1 MVRKMTEKTLQ
12 EAFAG
17 ESQANTKYQLY
28 AEMAHKDGFANIA
41 RLFEAV
47 AYAER
52 VHARNHLKA
61 LGKKMGSADN
71 LQDAIDGENFEV
83 QEMYQAYLA
92 VAKLQ
97 EEKAAV
103 TSHSYALEAEK
114 IHAEKYAAALKAV
127 QGGRDIDMNE
137 IYICPTCGYTVED
150 QAPERCPVCG
160 VPGAKFRQF

>member
-1 MVRKMTEKTLQ
+1 MHKMTEKTLL

-17 ESQANTKYQLY
+17 ESQANTKYQIY
-28 AEMAHKDGFANIA
+28 AETARDEGHLNIA

-52 VHARNHLKA
+52 VHARNHLRA
-61 LGKKMGSADN
+61 LGKKMGASDN

-92 VAKLQ
+92 VAQLQ
-97 EEKAAV
+97 EEKAAS
-103 TSHSYALEAEK
+103 TSHRYALEAEK
-114 IHAEKYAAALKAV
+114 IHAQKYARALKAV
-127 QGGRDIDMNE
+127 KDGKDIEMND

-150 QAPERCPVCG
+150 TAPKHCPVCG
-160 VPGAKFRQF
+160 VAGSKFRRF

>member
-12 EAFAG
+12 EAFTG
-17 ESQANTKYQLY
+17 ESEANTKYQLY
-28 AEMAHKDGFANIA
+28 AETARSDGFENIA

-52 VHARNHLKA
+52 VHARNHLRA
-61 LGKKMGSADN
+61 LGKKMNLGDN
-71 LQDAIDGENFEV
+71 LQDAIAGENFEV
-83 QEMYQAYLA
+83 EEMYQAYLA

-97 EEKAAV
+97 EEKAAA
-103 TSHSYALEAEK
+103 TSHRYALEAEK
-114 IHAEKYAAALKAV
+114 IHAEKYANALKAV
-127 QGGRDIDMNE
+127 QSGQDIQMNE

-160 VPGAKFRQF
+160 MSGDKFRAF

>member
-1 MVRKMTEKTLQ
+1 MHKMTEKTLQ

-17 ESQANTKYQLY
+17 ESQANTKYQIY
-28 AEMAHKDGFANIA
+28 AEMARDEGQHNIA

-52 VHARNHLKA
+52 VHARNHLRA
-61 LGKKMGSADN
+61 LGKKMGAADN

-92 VAKLQ
+92 VAQLQ
-97 EEKAAV
+97 EEKTAV

-114 IHAEKYAAALKAV
+114 IHAQKYARALKAV
-127 QGGRDIDMNE
+127 EEGKDIAMND

-150 QAPERCPVCG
+150 AAPERCPVCG
-160 VPGAKFRQF
+160 VSGSKFHKF

>member
-1 MVRKMTEKTLQ
+1 MHKMTEKTLQ

-17 ESQANTKYQLY
+17 ESQANTKYQIY
-28 AEMAHKDGFANIA
+28 SEIAQNEGHPNIA

-52 VHARNHLKA
+52 VHAKNHLRA
-61 LGKKMGSADN
+61 LGKKMGPADN

-92 VAKLQ
+92 VAQLQ

-103 TSHSYALEAEK
+103 TSHRYALEAEK
-114 IHAEKYAAALKAV
+114 IHAEKYARALTAV
-127 QGGRDIDMNE
+127 EAGKDIEMND

-150 QAPERCPVCG
+150 ATPDRCPVCG
-160 VPGAKFRQF
+160 VAGSKFRRF

>member
-28 AEMAHKDGFANIA
+28 AEMAHSDGFENIA

-52 VHARNHLKA
+52 VHARNHLRA
-61 LGKKMGSADN
+61 LGKKMSSADN

-114 IHAEKYAAALKAV
+114 IHAEKYANALKAL

-160 VPGAKFRQF
+160 VSGAKFRQF